1 MDLVD
6 LDRLLQRL
14 HHRLPDDLQ
23 RKVGDRK
30 LLDVGHVG
38 TDKDLKVFS
47 IRVKK
52 KKETQDSRYLA
63 CVHLRPDRLVLQRLH
78 AVAHVHVAVVQ
89 LADVVAHGDDELVA
103 GDVAN

>member
-23 RKVGDRK
+23 RKVGDRSFLMSDTSV
-30 LLDVGHVG
+30 LLRF
-38 TDKDLKVFS
+38 TFF
-47 IRVKK
+47 IRGSKRRK
-52 KKETQDSRYLA
+52 TKDSRYLA